1 MKCGYVAVLGRP
13 NTGKSSLV
21 NFYVGEQVA
30 VVSKRQQTT
39 RANILGI
46 VTDKDYQIVFID
58 TPGIHH
64 SKNALDRFMMKN
76 VRSAISTADVILYL
90 FDASKVI
97 DGEEQEYISTLREKT
112 DKLIVVKTKIDKQN
126 VANFA
131 SDIEISVNNKINTDK
146 LINMIAQNLPEGDPI
161 FDKDEYTDKSI
172 KFLVCEFIRGQLL
185 DMFDNEIPH
194 GVAVVV
200 ENLVEERERV
210 KLDIAII
217 CERENHK
224 GIIIGKGGK
233 NLKIIGSNAR
243 EYAEDLFNKQVVL
256 HTFVKVD
263 EGWRDKNVNKYY

>member
-13 NTGKSSLV
+13 NAGKSSLV

-90 FDASKVI
+90 FDASKVV

-126 VANFA
+126 VANIA

-200 ENLVEERERV
+200 ENLLEERERV

-263 EGWRDKNVNKYY
+263 EGWRDKNVSKYY

>member
-13 NTGKSSLV
+13 NAGKSSLV

-146 LINMIAQNLPEGDPI
+146 LINMIAQNLPEGEPI

-200 ENLVEERERV
+200 ENLLEERERV

>member
-13 NTGKSSLV
+13 NAGKSSLV

-146 LINMIAQNLPEGDPI
+146 LINMIVQNLPEGDPI

-224 GIIIGKGGK
+224 GIIIGKGGR

-243 EYAEDLFNKQVVL
+243 EYAEDLFGKQVVL

>member
-13 NTGKSSLV
+13 NAGKSSLV